1 MEKLPLTI
9 ISALLGAII
18 GLSMTFIFKVLPEK
32 WLQDYDFDPKSP
44 QYRPSKRMKIF
55 PHGIFSAA
63 FCAISYA
70 CAAYFSYEY
79 LFTPVKPFH
88 IISIALTIPVVIIVM
103 MSDRLNRIIPD
114 ECSLFILLLGVLALI
129 GDFFEHSIWF
139 SSSAPWYYST
149 INRLL
154 AMIIGFG
161 VLWLIGFVAESFMG
175 KESMGQGDMKLL
187 GACGL
192 LIGNHGLIVL
202 IYVASISALF
212 FAVPLLIKKRIRI
225 ANEEKMIRESKNPV
239 AARRELNKKKSQ
251 IHFAD
256 DPDYIAFGP
265 FLSLGAAVFL
275 VIEPICFKLLYDF
288 ILATGWYF

>member
-1 MEKLPLTI
+1 MGKLPLTLI
-9 ISALLGAII
+9 AALLGAII
-18 GLSMTFIFKVLPEK
+18 GLSMTFVFKILPEK
-32 WLQDYDFDPKSP
+32 WLQDYDFNPNSP
-44 QYRPSKRMKIF
+44 NYRPSKRMKIF
-55 PHGIFSAA
+55 PHGIFAA
-63 FCAISYA
+63 LFGALSYA
-70 CAAYFSYEY
+70 SAAYFSYEY
-79 LFTPVKPFH
+79 LFVPVKPFH

-114 ECSLFILLLGVLALI
+114 QCSLFILLLGVLALF
-129 GDFFEHSIWF
+129 GDYFEHSIWF
-139 SSSAPWYYST
+139 NPAAPWYYSVF
-149 INRLL
+149 NRII
-154 AMIIGFG
+154 AMVIGFG
-161 VLWLIGFVAESFMG
+161 VLWLIGFIAESFMG

-212 FAVPLLIKKRIRI
+212 FAIPLLIKKRIRI
-225 ANEEKMIRESKNPV
+225 AKEEEEIRNSKDPV
-239 AARRELNKKKSQ
+239 AARRALNKKKAQ

-275 VIEPICFKLLYDF
+275 VLEPICFKLLFDF